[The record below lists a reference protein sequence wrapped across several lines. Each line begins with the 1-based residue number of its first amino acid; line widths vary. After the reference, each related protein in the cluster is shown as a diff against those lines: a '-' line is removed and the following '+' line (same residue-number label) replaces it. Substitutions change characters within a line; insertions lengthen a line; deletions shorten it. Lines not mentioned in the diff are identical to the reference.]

1 MRNMNFLSD
10 DPNGI
15 FSLDSVQQAQKRPIP
30 LQVHFATEADLARTD
45 GAFNAGYIRTN
56 ETAVGDRGVRFVPG
70 DAIVT
75 GTRGEQW
82 PIQRDKFE
90 ATYAPS
96 QEGGAFGTDGLFHKV
111 AGPVP
116 VRCMDEPF
124 SVSASWGELTGGPG
138 DYLVQYGPGDFGI
151 VSTESFGDTYELV

>member
-1 MRNMNFLSD
+1 MRSMNFLKD
-10 DPNGI
+10 DPRGI
-15 FSLDSVQQAQKRPIP
+15 FAMDGVQRAQKRPVP
-30 LQVHFATEADLARTD
+30 LRVHFATESDLARTD
-45 GAFNAGYIRTN
+45 GVFNGGHIHTR
-56 ETAVGDRGVRFVPG
+56 ETAVGDPGVRFVPG
-70 DAIVT
+70 DAIIT

-82 PIQRDKFE
+82 PIPRDKFE

-96 QEGGAFGTDGLFHKV
+96 EEGGAFGTDGLFHKV

-116 VRCMDEPF
+116 VRRMDEAF

-151 VSTESFGDTYELV
+151 VSIDSFGDTYEMV

>member
-10 DPNGI
+10 DPDGI
-15 FSLDSVQQAQKRPIP
+15 FSLDGVQRAQKRPIP
-30 LQVHFATEADLARTD
+30 LQVHFATEADLARTE
-45 GAFNAGYIRTN
+45 GAFNAGRIRTS
-56 ETAVGDRGVRFVPG
+56 ETAADDPGVRFAPG

-96 QEGGAFGTDGLFHKV
+96 EGGAFGTDGLFHKV
-111 AGPVP
+111 GGPVP
-116 VRCMDEPF
+116 VRRMDEPF
-124 SVSASWGELTGGPG
+124 TVTASWGELTGDPG

-151 VSTESFGDTYELV
+151 VSTDSFGDTYEMV